1 MRNASDAEW
10 LPWKG
15 MKLGNGSIS
24 LVWSPSGLRLRHL
37 SCMCWRS
44 SWLCF
49 CLAINVLHIDAK
61 VCSQSLWTALYSIII
76 ILSFFWFEDF
86 TTFFFFPHK
95 MSYYKQDP
103 FVFSYI
109 SRNEPAWLNYHG
121 FNWIDA
127 RDHPSPDGRDPQ
139 GWLSPIPGSA
149 LDHPKLT
156 SYFWGQIYRI
166 KK

>member
-15 MKLGNGSIS
+15 MKLGNGNIS

-37 SCMCWRS
+37 SCMYWRS

-76 ILSFFWFEDF
+76 ILSFFWFKDF
-86 TTFFFFPHK
+86 TTFFFFSPTKWVITNRIHLSLVTSPEMSQPDLTTMGLTELMHGIIHLQMEGTHK
-95 MSYYKQDP
+95 DDWVQSLALHLITQN
-103 FVFSYI
+103 SHHI
-109 SRNEPAWLNYHG
+109 SE
-121 FNWIDA
+121 
-127 RDHPSPDGRDPQ
+127 GRYT
-139 GWLSPIPGSA
+139 G
-149 LDHPKLT
+149 
-156 SYFWGQIYRI
+156 
-166 KK
+166 